1 MAEVDTSSYPKP
13 TQGKSIL
20 ETAGQLGALKSQS
33 QQIQSQGISID
44 KQKLD
49 LMEQQYGI
57 INKEMMTLLDK
68 GDNVSQDDIVG
79 TARNLV
85 KAIPTLAEPMS
96 RFVAQIPTPQQAQK
110 NPGVYKDFVQRI
122 VTRNQNT
129 MESVRYHYG
138 ANDVMQNN
146 QTLQP
151 IRTSEKPGFGI
162 RSSGPPIQVQPP
174 PTMPVV
180 GPTGQPQALGAQPP
194 QLAPGT
200 VAAPSPM
207 GGKALP
213 VGLID
218 NPAIKGPISGIG
230 NVLGAVVE
238 PPQPTAAQNVQGRF
252 PTPRGPMIGAP
263 PMFEEGR
270 KQLAA
275 DQELATQKLTAIKP
289 ALQALPL
296 MKDLMASGPGT
307 GQFTTALAALSNAGM
322 ISKNVTDKVAAQ
334 QEVIKKL
341 AQYVAS
347 NPVGQRSDAAQTLA
361 EAGSPTPKVQIL
373 PALIK
378 LTKDSIILDRVQAMR
393 PGAFTDKD
401 LSGYG
406 QHRSTFPAKIDE
418 RAVGLDLMEPKERS
432 NLIEDM
438 KKKKNTFEGKKFWK
452 SLAEVDRQGLID
464 TGGNQ

>member
-1 MAEVDTSSYPKP
+1 MDIDTSSYPKP

-20 ETAGQLGALKSQS
+20 ETAGQLGALKAQS
-33 QQIQSQGISID
+33 QQIQSQAISID

-49 LMEQQYGI
+49 LMDQQYGI
-57 INKEMMTLLDK
+57 INKEMLTLMNK
-68 GDNVSQDDIVG
+68 GDKINQDDIVG

-96 RFVAQIPTPQQAQK
+96 KFIAQIPTPQQAQQ
-110 NPGVYKDFVQRI
+110 NPNAYKDFVQNAI
-122 VTRNQNT
+122 TRAQT
-129 MESVRYHYG
+129 VMDAVKYHYG
-138 ANDVMQNN
+138 APGTVDTG
-146 QTLQP
+146 QTIQP
-151 IRTSEKPGFGI
+151 VATSPKPGFGGI
-162 RSSGPPIQVQPP
+162 RSTGAPIQVQPP

-200 VAAPSPM
+200 VAAPPPM

-213 VGLID
+213 VGPID
-218 NPAIKGPISGIG
+218 NPAIKGPSANFGG

-238 PPQPTAAQNVQGRF
+238 PPQPTAAQNVQDRF
-252 PTPRGPMIGAP
+252 PTPRGPMTGAP

-378 LTKDSIILDRVQAMR
+378 LTKDSIILDRVQAAR
-393 PGAFTDKD
+393 PNAFESQD
-401 LSGYG
+401 LSKYG
-406 QHRSTFPAKIDE
+406 NHRSAFPATIDE
-418 RAVGLDLMEPKERS
+418 RAFGLDLMEPKER
-432 NLIEDM
+432 NDLLVEM
-438 KKKKNTFEGKKFWK
+438 KKKQNTAEGKKFKK
-452 SLAEVDRQGLID
+452 SLEIVDKLGYID
-464 TGGNQ
+464 YK